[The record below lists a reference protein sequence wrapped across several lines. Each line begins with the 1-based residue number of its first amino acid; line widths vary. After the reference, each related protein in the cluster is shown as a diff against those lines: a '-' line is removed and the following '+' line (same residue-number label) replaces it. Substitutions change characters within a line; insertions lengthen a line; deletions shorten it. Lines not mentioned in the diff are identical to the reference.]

1 MSAPVQPANNSNG
14 KTSFSSEDFSK
25 QSSAL
30 EAKKSFATGEET
42 IRLAVSKWFGP
53 LVISDTSA
61 RAGKNEHHETI
72 LETLLRLH
80 AVSCSLV
87 ATEQRLPL
95 SEQDVLATIQILNY
109 IAVTLHCSPKV
120 IASRCAI
127 RSLREH
133 DLRANQLDPLQL
145 RHLFTFHPDIR
156 TAGKDICDFEALK
169 LACEKTDFPA
179 IHSWFETTARTKAIL
194 PKDTPQLLRQMAV
207 DLWCD
212 GHRDFFET
220 FVTELAVL
228 DAAMFAIPGWENTRQ
243 FFAIFK
249 RVHGTACHF
258 AASFLKSEDI
268 TLARELHQQ
277 LGDSVQT
284 AHFQE
289 LARTHDAPAF
299 RHFENTILAAAKK
312 QGQGSRDPFE
322 TTSASPFATQASGF
336 GLRSDMLR
344 GNSSA
349 VSAYHFS

>member
-1 MSAPVQPANNSNG
+1 MSKPVQPA
-14 KTSFSSEDFSK
+14 KTTTGNVSK
-25 QSSAL
+25 RL
-30 EAKKSFATGEET
+30 EEVPEQVSTLGVSKNFATGEET
-42 IRLAVSKWFGP
+42 IRHAVSKWFGP
-53 LVISDTSA
+53 LVASDTSA

-95 SEQDVLATIQILNY
+95 PEQDVSATVQILNY

-133 DLRANQLDPLQL
+133 NLLANQLDPLQL
-145 RHLFTFHPDIR
+145 RHLFTFHPDNR
-156 TAGKDICDFEALK
+156 TAGKDICDFEALTR
-169 LACEKTDFPA
+169 ACKKTDFPA
-179 IHSWFETTARTKAIL
+179 IHAWFETTNRAKKTL

-207 DLWCD
+207 DLWND

-228 DAAMFAIPGWENTRQ
+228 DASMFDIPGWENTRQ

-258 AASFLKSEDI
+258 AASFLKPEDI
-268 TLARELHQQ
+268 ALAIELYQQ
-277 LGDSVQT
+277 LGDRVQS
-284 AHFQE
+284 AHFQK
-289 LARTHDAPAF
+289 LASTYDAPAF
-299 RHFENTILAAAKK
+299 RHFESTILAAAKED
-312 QGQGSRDPFE
+312 GSHNPFE
-322 TTSASPFATQASGF
+322 TTSASPFATQHPF
-336 GLRSDMLR
+336 EVPRSKAL
-344 GNSSA
+344 GKKQTQTQITTPIL
-349 VSAYHFS
+349 

>member
-1 MSAPVQPANNSNG
+1 MSVPVQPASTSIG
-14 KTSFSSEDFSK
+14 KTSLNLEGVPN

-42 IRLAVSKWFGP
+42 IRTAVNKWFGP
-53 LVISDTSA
+53 LVTSDTSA
-61 RAGKNEHHETI
+61 RAGKNEYHETI

-87 ATEQRLPL
+87 AVEQRLLL

-120 IASRCAI
+120 IASRCAV

-133 DLRANQLDPLQL
+133 NLRANQLDPLQL
-145 RHLFTFHPDIR
+145 RHLLTFHPEIR
-156 TAGKDICDFEALK
+156 TAGKEICDFEALK
-169 LACEKTDFPA
+169 GACIKTEFPA
-179 IHSWFETTARTKAIL
+179 IHAWFETTNRTKKTL

-207 DLWCD
+207 DLWGD

-228 DAAMFAIPGWENTRQ
+228 DASMFDIPGWENTRQ

-258 AASFLKSEDI
+258 AASFLKTEDI
-268 TLARELHQQ
+268 TLATELYQQ
-277 LGDSVQT
+277 LGDT
-284 AHFQE
+284 AQAVHFRE
-289 LARTHDAPAF
+289 LARTYDAPAF
-299 RHFENTILAAAKK
+299 RHFECAILDAAKL
-312 QGQGSRDPFE
+312 QGSHNPFE
-322 TTSASPFATQASGF
+322 TTSASPFATQNPF
-336 GLRSDMLR
+336 GI
-344 GNSSA
+344 SA
-349 VSAYHFS
+349 TQGAQEIPSRRQP